1 MGRVSVCIYIYI
13 TYVYG
18 VWPQQFDL
26 KLFSDSRVAGFT
38 SSCLQIAMSTACAAV
53 AKISDPRFRELLPAP
68 GELRAEEVDAAGAKL
83 REHVELNQCGKL
95 FRVLSNQVELP
106 SLTLSVQEKG
116 YGCPYCRFHRSGC
129 TRCNPDWHEE
139 RRPKVA
145 KVRPWS
151 QFTRR
156 NEEMAESLQEGHK

>member
-1 MGRVSVCIYIYI
+1 MYMYIYIFI

-26 KLFSDSRVAGFT
+26 KFFSDSSVVGFT
-38 SSCLQIAMSTACAAV
+38 SSCLQIAMSTVCAAV

-83 REHVELNQCGKL
+83 RERVELNQCGNL
-95 FRVLSNQVELP
+95 FKVLSNQVELP

>member
-1 MGRVSVCIYIYI
+1 
-13 TYVYG
+13 
-18 VWPQQFDL
+18 
-26 KLFSDSRVAGFT
+26 
-38 SSCLQIAMSTACAAV
+38 MSTVCAAV
-53 AKISDPRFRELLPAP
+53 AKISDLRFRELLPAP
-68 GELRAEEVDAAGAKL
+68 GELRVEEVDAVGAKL

-156 NEEMAESLQEGHK
+156 NEEMAVSLQEGHE

>member
-1 MGRVSVCIYIYI
+1 MYMYIYI

-38 SSCLQIAMSTACAAV
+38 SSFLQIAMSTVCAAV

-156 NEEMAESLQEGHK
+156 NEEMAVSLQEGHE